1 MRKNIIF
8 SVLVLCLVLAAIS
21 ARAATTCQFE
31 ISGDTMSLTG
41 SCMTDETIF
50 VPDGMTLDCGGY
62 EIIAVDPLVG
72 AFTGAVIKNGG
83 TTAHVTRCI
92 VSAVDL
98 QNACKGGDDR
108 LRGILFEG
116 ASGSITQNSVDNI
129 NKGAS
134 GCQEG
139 NAIEVRNAPFDG
151 THPDTQS
158 VEVAHNQVTN
168 WQKTGIV
175 CNGDV
180 YCDMRHNAV
189 GASATQLN
197 LAANSIQV
205 GFGATGIVE
214 HNYVEGNQWL
224 GASDFGAT
232 AMLLYDVDGVIVRQN
247 NIRGNADIGIY
258 GFTTNSII
266 DNNRVFDDDTIYS
279 EFGEQHGDFG
289 IIDLGSGNAF
299 TNNKV
304 KDFTDP
310 YYGIEGGKNKAIPGP
325 QKENIF
331 F

>member
-1 MRKNIIF
+1 MQKNIIF
-8 SVLVLCLVLAAIS
+8 SVVILFLIFVAGS
-21 ARAATTCQFE
+21 AFSTTTCQFTT
-31 ISGDTMSLTG
+31 SGDIVSLTG
-41 SCMTDETIF
+41 DCMTDETIF
-50 VPDGMTLDCGGY
+50 VPDGMTLDCGGN
-62 EIIAVDPLVG
+62 EIIGVDPMVG
-72 AFTGAVIKNGG
+72 AFTGAVIQNGG
-83 TTAHVTRCI
+83 TTAHVRQCI

-108 LRGILFEG
+108 LRGIMFEG
-116 ASGSITQNSVDNI
+116 ASGSITQNVVGGI

-151 THPDTQS
+151 THPNTQS

-180 YCDMRHNAV
+180 DCDIHHNAV

-197 LAANSIQV
+197 LAANGIQM
-205 GFGATGIVE
+205 GFGATGIIE

-232 AMLLYDVDGVIVRQN
+232 AILLFSVDSVIVSQN
-247 NIRGNADIGIY
+247 NIRGNADVGIY
-258 GFTTNSII
+258 GFTTNSLV
-266 DNNRVFDDDTIYS
+266 DNNKVFDDDSVYS
-279 EFGEQHGDFG
+279 EFGELHGDYG
-289 IIDLGSGNAF
+289 IIDLGSGNVF
-299 TNNKV
+299 SNNKV
-304 KDFTDP
+304 KGYADP
-310 YYGIEGGKNKAIPGP
+310 YFGVEGGKNKSIPGP
-325 QKENIF
+325 QKENVF